1 MRLLKSTIAILFVT
15 AFLVIGSV
23 GIMAMSGHSHEPG
36 CPFMP
41 GEQAICQMDV
51 FDHLSAW
58 QSTFTTILPSV
69 ITLIL
74 LAGVAFVAWKYYSPP
89 NLFVRPTLPKRRFQP
104 VRVSVVQE
112 LFSSGILNPRAP

>member
-1 MRLLKSTIAILFVT
+1 MKFIKTTIAILSIA

-23 GIMAMSGHSHEPG
+23 GIMAMSGHHHEPG

-51 FDHLSAW
+51 FDHISAW
-58 QSTFTTILPSV
+58 QSTFTTVVPELV
-69 ITLIL
+69 VYLL
-74 LAGVAFVAWKYYSPP
+74 LAAAVFVAWRYYSPP
-89 NLFVRPTLPKRRFQP
+89 DLFVRVPLARRKFEP
-104 VRVSVVQE
+104 ARVSVVQE